1 MISLKTA
8 AFVLLMAAAPAWT
21 QTPAPPAQ
29 KSLAPVEVPPGT
41 VAATIDLG
49 AEFPQMKGYVMAAV
63 LNTVQP
69 GAGKSWHSH
78 KGVPEIV
85 RIISGTLTDSR
96 NGGPPMTYGPGSTLI
111 NDGKVSHMWANLG
124 KEPVVMVALQVHAV
138 AK

>member
-1 MISLKTA
+1 MKA
-8 AFVLLMAAAPAWT
+8 AAVVVLLMAGCPAWT
-21 QTPAPPAQ
+21 QTPAVAQ
-29 KSLAPVEVPPGT
+29 QKLAPVEVKPGT

-49 AEFPQMKGYVMAAV
+49 AEFPQMQGYVMAAV
-63 LNTVQP
+63 INNVPP

-96 NGGPPMTYGPGSTLI
+96 NGGPPTTYGPGSTLV

-124 KEPVVMVALQVHAV
+124 KEPVVMVALQVHA

>member
-1 MISLKTA
+1 MNSFKA
-8 AFVLLMAAAPAWT
+8 AALVLLIASSPAWT
-21 QTPAPPAQ
+21 QTPPAQ
-29 KSLAPVEVPPGT
+29 QKLAPVEVKPGT

-63 LNTVQP
+63 INNVPP

-78 KGVPEIV
+78 SGMPEIV

-96 NGGPPMTYGPGSTLI
+96 NGGPPTAYGPGSTLI

-124 KEPVVMVALQVHAV
+124 TEPVLMVALQVHAA
-138 AK
+138 AKK